1 MDEFHPLRYSQT
13 RETVFELVCLRCLT
27 LLPYVLSKALLLAE
41 IVWMRYFASSKSAQ
55 HWVIDWV
62 PIIFQAGRRGVSMPH
77 MEYHERVLDWNTGRT
92 IAPVLFTMRVP
103 SCSCSFLR
111 FCRSGPRQTNQ
122 GRRCRE
128 SLLCHC
134 PRRHLYTASSNTR
147 YNIAIPIS
155 TCTQTVFHIS
165 PFHSKAKHLVSTGR
179 QIGT

>member
-1 MDEFHPLRYSQT
+1 M
-13 RETVFELVCLRCLT
+13 RETVFELVCLCCLT

-103 SCSCSFLR
+103 NCSCSFLR
-111 FCRSGPRQTNQ
+111 FCRSDQGQTNQ
-122 GRRCRE
+122 GRRCGE
-128 SLLCHC
+128 WLTCHC
-134 PRRHLYTASSNTR
+134 PKHLYAASSNTDELL
-147 YNIAIPIS
+147 S
-155 TCTQTVFHIS
+155 TPTTDARSRVANQQPATCNC
-165 PFHSKAKHLVSTGR
+165 HL
-179 QIGT
+179 